1 MVKKRSAEL
10 GGVGEENL
18 VGIAAVRFKHNNFV
32 HTDLQH
38 GRRAVKRLLRS
49 GVVIIPPEVKAV
61 DGDEAVVEAVEAD
74 EGILRLCVQ
83 RQCAAQESGFT
94 INTGITGYEIC
105 NAILIQEDGYGGVI
119 NTPIPTEYD
128 EGTGNLA
135 LQGTFQEGQI
145 IDIDF
150 YTDGVFD
157 RDLGYDVKRI
167 LGLCVQLV
175 WESRFVNAFLIQQP
189 KIKDRSFD
197 VGNEANHMRASTE
210 RLRAMTARLNGE
222 LNAFE
227 QDLEYGR
234 VVLHNEPDVSN

>member
-1 MVKKRSAEL
+1 MMDGMTSGSEKTALVIYQEHLQMVYRIAYTYLQNRSEAE
-10 GGVGEENL
+10 N
-18 VGIAAVRFKHNNFV
+18 
-32 HTDLQH
+32 
-38 GRRAVKRLLRS
+38 
-49 GVVIIPPEVKAV
+49 
-61 DGDEAVVEAVEAD
+61 
-74 EGILRLCVQ
+74 
-83 RQCAAQESGFT
+83 AAQESGFT